1 MMRCKSA
8 IHVGSANELIMLCTF
23 VLSNFV
29 VLCISWYAHPGGMVM
44 NCFKA
49 YDIRGK
55 VDADIDVTIAYRIGR
70 AMAVFLTARTIVV
83 GADCRLSSPAFK
95 KAVIEGICDA
105 GCDVYD
111 IGQTGTEEV
120 YFAVNQLKADGG
132 IQITASHNPIDYNG
146 MKCVREGAKPM
157 SADSGLRDI
166 EQLVVENSWQPA
178 LKGQVQEL
186 STRTAYID
194 HLMGYIKP
202 QLCRPMKIVVNAGHG
217 MAGAV
222 LDDIADRLSE
232 SGLDITFIRIQ
243 HEPDGSYPCGVP
255 NPMLAESREATS
267 KAVQSFGADLG
278 ISWDGDFDR
287 CFFFD
292 HEGNFVNSYYI
303 VGLFAKHFLK
313 AHPKA
318 TIVHDPRLV
327 WHTQDCV
334 KKAGGQVVACR
345 SGHSFIKDCMRK
357 HEAVYGG
364 EISAHH
370 YFKDFFYCDS
380 GMIPWLV
387 LLMILNE
394 KDSSLAGLIAESK
407 QRYPCSDE
415 INLTLR
421 ADKKLFDAIRH
432 IYQDQASEVDSIDG
446 LSVVFSDWRFNLR
459 ASQTEPLVRLNIEA
473 RSEDVLDQKIIDL
486 KSKVLSFTNEKAKI

>member
-1 MMRCKSA
+1 
-8 IHVGSANELIMLCTF
+8 
-23 VLSNFV
+23 
-29 VLCISWYAHPGGMVM
+29 M

-55 VDADIDVTIAYRIGR
+55 VGVDIDEDIAYRVGR
-70 AMAVFLTARTIVV
+70 AMAVYLSAKKIVV

-95 KAVIEGICDA
+95 KAVIKGICDA

-111 IGQTGTEEV
+111 IGLTGTEEV
-120 YFAVNQLKADGG
+120 YFAVNDRQADGG

-157 SADSGLRDI
+157 SADSGLRHI
-166 EQLVVENSWQPA
+166 EQLVRENTWPSA
-178 LKGQVQEL
+178 TKGQVIEVC
-186 STRTAYID
+186 TRSAYID
-194 HLMGYIKP
+194 HLMGYIQP
-202 QLCRPMKIVVNAGHG
+202 QSCRPMKIVVNAGHG
-217 MAGAV
+217 MAGCV

-255 NPMLAESREATS
+255 NPMLVESRKATQE
-267 KAVQSFGADLG
+267 AVQSFGADLG

-292 HEGNFVNSYYI
+292 HDGNFVNSYYI

-313 AHPKA
+313 NHPGSA
-318 TIVHDPRLV
+318 IVHDPRLV
-327 WHTQDCV
+327 WHTQACV
-334 KKAGGQVVACR
+334 EKLGGQLVPCR

-387 LLMILNE
+387 LLMILN
-394 KDSSLAGLIAESK
+394 DQNSTLAELIAESK

-415 INLTLR
+415 INLTLK
-421 ADKKLFDAIRH
+421 ADEGLFDFIKH
-432 IYQDQASEVDSIDG
+432 TYQDQAVDMDVIDG
-446 LSVVFSDWRFNLR
+446 LSMAFSDWRFNLR
-459 ASQTEPLVRLNIEA
+459 ASQTEPLVRINVEAKHQDVLAHKITGLTSKVQGFASEEA
-473 RSEDVLDQKIIDL
+473 R
-486 KSKVLSFTNEKAKI
+486 A